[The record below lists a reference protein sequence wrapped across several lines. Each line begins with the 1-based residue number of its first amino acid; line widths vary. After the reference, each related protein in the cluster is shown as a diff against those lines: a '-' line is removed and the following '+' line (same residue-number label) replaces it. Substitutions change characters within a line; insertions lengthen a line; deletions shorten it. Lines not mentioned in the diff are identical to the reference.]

1 MRIEVQWF
9 VSALKDNQLISPAD
23 AAALD
28 RELGGDAELG
38 TFAQTFVERKAAGL
52 DPEQTAQWVESIQQ
66 LIDFAVAQAETG
78 AAPDLELPQEAPPAA
93 EPAPAPVDRIAGKY
107 RFIALFMGT
116 RLAGL
121 RRAVKHAIYAEKH
134 PGVDIYVDMDALS
147 FM

>member
-1 MRIEVQWF
+1 M
-9 VSALKDNQLISPAD
+9 DLIRPA
-23 AAALD
+23 
-28 RELGGDAELG
+28 
-38 TFAQTFVERKAAGL
+38 
-52 DPEQTAQWVESIQQ
+52 I
-66 LIDFAVAQAETG
+66 
-78 AAPDLELPQEAPPAA
+78 APDTKVT